1 MTELRLIAWFLFTMF
16 AIIISTV
23 MITEPDIL
31 VMLIGIAIMVV
42 TTLLSIKTRCFL
54 DLKPLRFWRHKH

>member
-54 DLKPLRFWRHKH
+54 NLKPLRFWRHKH

>member
-16 AIIISTV
+16 AIIISIV

>member
-1 MTELRLIAWFLFTMF
+1 MF
-16 AIIISTV
+16 AITMSIEMIS
-23 MITEPDIL
+23 EPDTL

-42 TTLLSIKTRCFL
+42 TILLSIKTRCFL

>member
-42 TTLLSIKTRCFL
+42 TILLLIKTRCFL

>member
-23 MITEPDIL
+23 MVTEPDIL

-42 TTLLSIKTRCFL
+42 TTLLSIKTRFFL

>member
-1 MTELRLIAWFLFTMF
+1 MTELRLITWFLFTMF

-31 VMLIGIAIMVV
+31 VMLIGIAIIVV
-42 TTLLSIKTRCFL
+42 TILLSIKTRFFL
-54 DLKPLRFWRHKH
+54 DLKPLKFWRHKH

>member
-23 MITEPDIL
+23 MVTEPDIL

>member
-31 VMLIGIAIMVV
+31 VMLIGIAIIVV
-42 TTLLSIKTRCFL
+42 TILLSIKTRFFL
-54 DLKPLRFWRHKH
+54 DLKPLKFWRHKH